1 MLGEGA
7 YGTAHL
13 VKHKNDPDL
22 LAVIKYIDLSKLDA
36 EDLKACFREAKI
48 LQVLDH

>member
-1 MLGEGA
+1 MEAQAKPAEEQKKQTLNQKYDRIKVLGEGA

-22 LAVIKYIDLSKLDA
+22 LAVIK
-36 EDLKACFREAKI
+36 
-48 LQVLDH
+48 